1 MLENT
6 IAHVNIDMNS
16 IFREVREL
24 NKANKKLSLLCIVGI
39 STAISLYSD
48 NKKRKEEIKALKEEL
63 NNLKGE

>member
-24 NKANKKLSLLCIVGI
+24 NKANKKLSLLCVMGVAA
-39 STAISLYSD
+39 AISLYSD

-63 NNLKGE
+63 KELKGE